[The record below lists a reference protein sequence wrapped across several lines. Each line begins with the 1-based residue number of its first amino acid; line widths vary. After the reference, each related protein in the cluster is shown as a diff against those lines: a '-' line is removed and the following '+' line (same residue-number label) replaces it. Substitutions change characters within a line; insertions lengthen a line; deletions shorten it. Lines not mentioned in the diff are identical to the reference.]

1 MLKISFREF
10 GMSFKNA
17 IIIAS
22 DIGDLIYKES
32 NRKGELSERR
42 GRKTRDL
49 LDERTY
55 GCRGYLQMSPL
66 FQTEGM
72 GLFFLIGKCD
82 IKYTGAHFLVSLP
95 GRQVEVYVGDR
106 TG

>member
-32 NRKGELSERR
+32 NRKGELSEKR

-49 LDERTY
+49 L
-55 GCRGYLQMSPL
+55 GGNVAPGYPPPNS
-66 FQTEGM
+66 
-72 GLFFLIGKCD
+72 FF
-82 IKYTGAHFLVSLP
+82 
-95 GRQVEVYVGDR
+95 QVERYGE
-106 TG
+106 

>member
-1 MLKISFREF
+1 VSYTSGGIRLLSTCNSQENYSRENPVMLKISFGEF
-10 GMSFKNA
+10 GMNFKNA

-55 GCRGYLQMSPL
+55 GCRGYLQMSP
-66 FQTEGM
+66 FSQ
-72 GLFFLIGKCD
+72 
-82 IKYTGAHFLVSLP
+82 
-95 GRQVEVYVGDR
+95 R
-106 TG
+106 

>member
-32 NRKGELSERR
+32 NRKGELNESF
-42 GRKTRDL
+42 
-49 LDERTY
+49 
-55 GCRGYLQMSPL
+55 L
-66 FQTEGM
+66 FDREMWHDVAKSQPNTEDSST
-72 GLFFLIGKCD
+72 IDKE
-82 IKYTGAHFLVSLP
+82 ISQ
-95 GRQVEVYVGDR
+95 R
-106 TG
+106 